1 MSTVNSTVVTAIEQ
15 FLKKSNEE
23 LIQCMAMKVAN
34 GRKTEER
41 YVALAKPCRL
51 YTFTMA
57 PRLKMVTG
65 NHVLDLLEVRSTTL
79 SELCFRFKNATLQ
92 GESDFPDDFLNA
104 MVAETERMFPGMGRS
119 LYTLSVTPED
129 RIVAHTQTA
138 AGAPDG
144 EQAPCGGFANAYAA
158 FASYTG
164 AAARRDVMW
173 HIENVSQKQ
182 GSKTLD
188 LHEFDTLQAADLQA
202 LFMALRSN
210 TYFTRLALCES
221 VCGGGE
227 RGGSSSGSG
236 SGSGSGGGSSS
247 KGDRGAAQQQVL
259 DALAEMLR
267 QNTALTAL
275 EVRGCVPKAAA
286 GDFWPAVLGALAGNG
301 KSPLTVLD
309 VSDNVF
315 DAAGVA
321 ALVRW
326 VEAMPHGLVELR
338 AAGCGLDRKALGA
351 LCTAM
356 KGHPKTR
363 STLTV
368 LDLSGNRWDAEAV
381 SALAAMFASP
391 TMISELVLRETQAPL
406 DSLLGA
412 LVRGCLELRCLDVA
426 GGRVTP
432 RGASQLVQW
441 ARGSAQLKRLN
452 VSGTDMPAD
461 ALAELLAAIGQ
472 NAYLSDVTVKASR
485 LPGCAAGAAQIAAAA
500 GKAPNIAALD
510 LSFDALGEDG
520 VAALCAE
527 LAARGA
533 QCTLRRLNVSGNLSS
548 ATREKDQRRSN
559 PKAVSAIKM
568 LLNSE
573 APLEAFTLRGGRT
586 PALQP
591 SPTDCAEIIYTLARE
606 EAKLLELD
614 MAGCGMGNRGAVAL
628 GQMLQVNRHLR
639 KLSWDSNGTT
649 LSGFRGFAAGLE
661 RNRALKVMALPFN
674 DLTAMF
680 AAAPGSPE
688 ATAVLHRIQ
697 AALANNQNPQKAA
710 AGVSFSSTGII
721 TQDGRQDLVEREV
734 AKLRRLGSQGEAA
747 RATYDDPET
756 QTLLDDC
763 TRAQQMG
770 ASFQFAREEACGLL
784 EQETAAK
791 LQALSRAFAA
801 DVAKMKSQLAGKMVE
816 HISQTFRTIDRDT
829 ANRLRT
835 AIDFGTRTFDT
846 GSLEKILVAT
856 AGAEIQSSAADCFNS
871 AVDLAMDYVYDK
883 LMDALRAI
891 NVSLESAQI
900 AAGMPKLDTTPFSS
914 SFRRHDK
921 NDEPPKK
928 DAKPAPAPA
937 AANPPAPAGGNPPPV
952 PLRKQLSRIGN
963 NAALAAALVAGPVSP
978 AARRQQQQQRQAE
991 EEAAT
996 AAAAAPPPVPPKPAE
1011 RRGVAL
1017 RSPAKAPAVKPTKTR
1032 EITYTVAKGETVL
1045 GVAAASSDEATPAL
1059 THPTKGRTRGP
1070 AGRKGGA
1077 RRPPKHKDYKL
1088 TDPTAQLQPT
1098 ML

>member
-1 MSTVNSTVVTAIEQ
+1 MSTVNSTVLTAIEQ

-23 LIQCMAMKVAN
+23 LIQCMAMKVVN

-41 YVALAKPCRL
+41 YVALAKPCKL
-51 YTFTMA
+51 YTFTMS

-65 NHVLDLLEVRSTTL
+65 NHLLDLLEVRSTTL
-79 SELCFRFKNATLQ
+79 NELCFRLKNATLQ

-104 MVAETERMFPGMGRS
+104 MVAETERVFPGMGRS
-119 LYTLSVTPED
+119 LYTLSVTPAD
-129 RIVAHTQTA
+129 RIVAA
-138 AGAPDG
+138 AAADDGAGED
-144 EQAPCGGFANAYAA
+144 EQAPCGGFANVYAA

-164 AAARRDVMW
+164 ASARRDIMW
-173 HIENVSQKQ
+173 HLENVSQKQ

-202 LFMALRSN
+202 LFMALRTN
-210 TYFTRLALCES
+210 TYFTRLSLCES
-221 VCGGGE
+221 VCGGGGG
-227 RGGSSSGSG
+227 RGEKGDKSE
-236 SGSGSGGGSSS
+236 S
-247 KGDRGAAQQQVL
+247 KGDRGAGQQQLL
-259 DALAEMLR
+259 DALGELLR

-275 EVRGCVPKAAA
+275 EVRGCVPKQAA
-286 GDFWPAVLGALAGNG
+286 GDFWPLVFGALAANS
-301 KSPLTVLD
+301 KSALTAVD

-315 DAAGVA
+315 DAAGVG

-326 VEAMPHGLVELR
+326 VETMPYGLVELR
-338 AAGCGLDRKALGA
+338 AAGCGLERKALGA
-351 LCTAM
+351 LCAAL
-356 KGHPKTR
+356 KAHPKTR

-381 SALAAMFASP
+381 SALAGMFASP
-391 TMISELVLRETQAPL
+391 TMITELVLRETQAPL

-412 LVRGCLELRCLDVA
+412 LVRGCLELRCLDVS
-426 GGRVTP
+426 GGRVTQ
-432 RGASQLVQW
+432 RGASQLAQW
-441 ARGSAQLKRLN
+441 AKGSAQLKRLN

-485 LPGCAAGAAQIAAAA
+485 LPGCAACAAQIAAAA
-500 GKAPNIAALD
+500 GRAPNIAALD

-527 LAARGA
+527 LAARGP
-533 QCTLRRLNVSGNLSS
+533 QCTLKRLNVSGNLSS
-548 ATREKDQRRSN
+548 ATKERDQRRSN

-661 RNRALKVMALPFN
+661 RNRSLRVMALPFN

-697 AALANNQNPQKAA
+697 AAIANNQNPQKPA

-734 AKLRRLGSQGEAA
+734 AKLRRLGSQGDAA

-763 TRAQQMG
+763 ARVQQMG

-784 EQETAAK
+784 EQEPGAR
-791 LQALSRAFAA
+791 LQALSREAA
-801 DVAKMKSQLAGKMVE
+801 AAVARAKSQLAGKMVE
-816 HISQTFRTIDRDT
+816 HIAQTFRTIDRDT

-835 AIDFGTRTFDT
+835 AIDFGTRTFDPA
-846 GSLEKILVAT
+846 SLEKVLAAT
-856 AGAEIQSSAADCFNS
+856 AGAEIQRGAADCFNS

-891 NVSLESAQI
+891 TVSLEAAQI
-900 AAGMPKLDTTPFSS
+900 ADGSAAAKLDTPFSG

-921 NDEPPKK
+921 KDDAPPKK
-928 DAKPAPAPA
+928 EPKKEPKREAPA
-937 AANPPAPAGGNPPPV
+937 AAAAAAPPSTPPAANPPPV
-952 PLRKQLSRIGN
+952 PLRKQVSRVGN
-963 NAALAAALVAGPVSP
+963 NAALAAALAAGPVSP
-978 AARRQQQQQRQAE
+978 AARRQQRLAE
-991 EEAAT
+991 EETAAAA
-996 AAAAAPPPVPPKPAE
+996 AAAAAPPPVPPKPAD
-1011 RRGVAL
+1011 RKGL
-1017 RSPAKAPAVKPTKTR
+1017 SPAKPAPVKPAKTR
-1032 EITYTVAKGETVL
+1032 KITYSVAQGESVL
-1045 GVAAASSDEATPAL
+1045 GVAAASNDEAAPAL
-1059 THPTKGRTRGP
+1059 THPTKGRARGP